1 MSNSFIF
8 KVTTYSPLHAGAGAS
23 MGIVDLPIQREKHT
37 NYPCVYASGVKG
49 SLRSFCENENG
60 NITDAA
66 KKVDIVK
73 VFGDEDS
80 NSAAGGAVFTDLKLL
95 FFPVR
100 SSSGW
105 FKLVTTVNIINRYN
119 EFCDMLGLTDCKIT
133 TEPNPPTLAVMVND
147 QPFDPTNHVLLEDF
161 VFQKSV
167 PTKIKLKNE
176 EQSGVYIID
185 DDSFK
190 HIVTSATQVIARNE
204 LKPNKTSK
212 NLWYEEAL
220 PADTVLYS
228 FIKPSVANNGEL
240 TNLKNAIDDKFV
252 QIGGGETVG
261 YGICKIKVLG
271 GN

>member
-8 KVTTYSPLHAGAGAS
+8 KVATYSPLHAGAGAS

-37 NYPCVYASGVKG
+37 NFPCVYGSSLKG
-49 SLRSFCENENG
+49 SLRDFCEKNG
-60 NITDAA
+60 MTPDLLTA
-66 KKVDIVK
+66 
-73 VFGDEDS
+73 VFGPKPQDS
-80 NSAAGGAVFTDLKLL
+80 VTTAGGAVFTDLKLL

-119 EFCDMLGLTDCKIT
+119 EFCDMLSLEDCKIT
-133 TEPNPPTLAVMVND
+133 TEPNPPTAATMVNH
-147 QPFDPTNHVLLEDF
+147 QPFDPNNHVLLEDF
-161 VFQKSV
+161 VFQKTAT
-167 PTKIKLKNE
+167 TKITLKDE
-176 EQSGVYIID
+176 EQKDVYIID

-190 HIVTSATQVIARNE
+190 HIVTTATQVIARNE
-204 LKPNKTSK
+204 LKPNKTSN

-220 PADTVLYS
+220 SADTILYS
-228 FIKPSVANNGEL
+228 FVKPSAANNGEL
-240 TNLKNAIDDKFV
+240 NNLKDAIDNKFV